1 MTRPLPES
9 VEAVR
14 AILDVSRESAE
25 RLSIYVDLLKRWQ
38 KRINLVS
45 GKTVENLWTR
55 HVADSAQALAAAPNA
70 RRWMDL
76 GSGAGFPGIVTA
88 ILLAETPGASVDL
101 VESDQR
107 KASFLRTV
115 SRETGIPAT
124 VHVARIEDVVADW
137 TAPVDAVSA
146 RALAPLSRLC
156 GYTES
161 MVGHGA
167 VAVFHKGRDFSREL
181 EEANRFWIIDLVE
194 KVSSI
199 EPDSRIVVI
208 RHLQRR

>member
-1 MTRPLPES
+1 MPES

-14 AILDVSRESAE
+14 SILDVSRESAE
-25 RLSIYVDLLKRWQ
+25 RLSIYVDLLRRWQ

-55 HVADSAQALAAAPNA
+55 HVADSAQALAATPHAK
-70 RRWMDL
+70 RWMDL

-88 ILLAETPGASVDL
+88 ILLAETPGANVDL

-137 TAPVDAVSA
+137 DAPVDAVSA
-146 RALAPLSRLC
+146 RALASLSELC
-156 GYTES
+156 GFAAPL
-161 MVGHGA
+161 VVQGA

-194 KVSSI
+194 KASSI

>member
-1 MTRPLPES
+1 MTPPLPES

-14 AILDVSRESAE
+14 AIVDVSRESAE

-38 KRINLVS
+38 KSINLVS

-55 HVADSAQALAAAPNA
+55 HVADSAQALVAAPDA
-70 RRWMDL
+70 TRWMDL

-101 VESDQR
+101 IESDQR

-137 TAPVDAVSA
+137 DMAVDAVSA
-146 RALAPLSRLC
+146 RALASLSELC
-156 GYTES
+156 GFAAPL
-161 MVGHGA
+161 VAQGA

-181 EEANRFWIIDLVE
+181 EEANRFWIVDLVE
-194 KVSSI
+194 QASSI

-208 RHLQRR
+208 RHLRRR